1 MFEAEVVFVVHV
13 EQCVLLW
20 VPGEGF
26 SEGGFPREQREHRVV
41 GHEVGREEV
50 DHIVLADGGIVH
62 EGVEGKGRLC
72 MLEQPALCV
81 ESDDVDLFGEGP
93 GSNEVPVVVDVS
105 GVGTA
110 REMRGEEGQYL
121 LFVVGRGEGFLGL
134 YEVERDGV

>member
-62 EGVEGKGRLC
+62 EGVEGQGRLC
-72 MLEQPALCV
+72 LLEQLALRVSDLAARVASARNTAASLNAAGKKTEALAALRRSKDPAALAV
-81 ESDDVDLFGEGP
+81 
-93 GSNEVPVVVDVS
+93 
-105 GVGTA
+105 T
-110 REMRGEEGQYL
+110 
-121 LFVVGRGEGFLGL
+121 GFPN
-134 YEVERDGV
+134 